1 MPRKTGFQ
9 GAARTESD
17 QERAVPGRDPRHY
30 STEPA
35 RLGRG
40 CTDDYD
46 PPSSRRPRHSRSR
59 RREGVRS
66 MTRRGEYWNEEIE
79 TMPAEARRRLE
90 SERLREQIA
99 YNHRTSPF
107 YAAKLDAA
115 GARPSDIR
123 CVDDLARI
131 PFMEKHELTE
141 SQADG

>member
-1 MPRKTGFQ
+1 MPRKIGLQ

-17 QERAVPGRDPRHY
+17 RERAVPSREPRNY

-40 CTDDYD
+40 CAADYD
-46 PPSSRRPRHSRSR
+46 PSSSRRPRHSRNR

-66 MTRRGEYWNEEIE
+66 MTRRGEYWNEEVE

-99 YNHRTSPF
+99 YNHRTSAF
-107 YAAKLDAA
+107 Y
-115 GARPSDIR
+115 RERQI
-123 CVDDLARI
+123 
-131 PFMEKHELTE
+131 
-141 SQADG
+141 